1 MELIADILLAAGAF
15 GAGLYCLV
23 LSRRLKAFNQLETGM
38 GGAIATLSAQV
49 DDLTRVLGT
58 ARETATE
65 SGRRLDEMTGRAEA
79 AARKLE
85 LMLAALHDLPG
96 DDRQHPDD
104 PGAAEDGSGRRMR
117 VLRRRGAAASA
128 EAAT

>member
-23 LSRRLKAFNQLETGM
+23 LSRRLKAFNHLETGM

-49 DDLTRVLGT
+49 DDLTRALAT
-58 ARETATE
+58 ARDAAGE
-65 SGRRLDEMTGRAEA
+65 SGRRLDGMTGRAEE

-85 LMLAALHDLPG
+85 LMLASLHDLPA
-96 DDRQHPDD
+96 DDRPRPDD
-104 PGAAEDGSGRRMR
+104 QGAQEDGSGRRMR
-117 VLRRRGAAASA
+117 VLRRRGAAGTE
-128 EAAT
+128 EARP

>member
-23 LSRRLKAFNQLETGM
+23 LSRRLRAFNQLETGM

-49 DDLTRVLGT
+49 DDLTRALAT
-58 ARETATE
+58 ARDAAGE
-65 SGRRLDEMTGRAEA
+65 SGRRLDGMTIRAEE

-85 LMLAALHDLPG
+85 LMLASLHDLPA
-96 DDRQHPDD
+96 DDHPRPDD
-104 PGAAEDGSGRRMR
+104 HGAQEDGGGRRMR
-117 VLRRRGAAASA
+117 VLRRRGSA
-128 EAAT
+128 GTVEATP